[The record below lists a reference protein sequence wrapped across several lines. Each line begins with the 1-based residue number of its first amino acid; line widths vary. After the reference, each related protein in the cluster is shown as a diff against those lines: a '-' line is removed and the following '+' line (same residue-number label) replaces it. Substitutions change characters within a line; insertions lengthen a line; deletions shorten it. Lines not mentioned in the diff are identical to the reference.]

1 MVTASS
7 AETDSGS
14 TGPPTPDSSR
24 DDAALDHDE
33 ASTDTV
39 MQSPSTK
46 LPALIVLGLAVFL
59 ALVGI
64 IGSVVASGSTPTY
77 QQRTVTLPDGS
88 KVTMTGAAIP
98 LRGLIGNGEPPGDII
113 GNLGLPKEST
123 VYGTISGDKGAAQFD
138 RTARLTSP
146 LAAQQ
151 IIDAFRTALPKTGW
165 QVIYV
170 GGAPQ
175 GSPGSKEVLAK
186 RGSGDGFYWEA
197 GVVVAPTAAD
207 GTTSFTIELLQLPD
221 GG

>member
-1 MVTASS
+1 VTAPS
-7 AETDSGS
+7 AGTDASS
-14 TGPPTPDSSR
+14 TGAPAPDNSR
-24 DDAALDHDE
+24 DDAALGQEGEFIDD
-33 ASTDTV
+33 V
-39 MQSPSTK
+39 MKAPSTK
-46 LPALIVLGLAVFL
+46 LPALIVLGLAVVL

-64 IGSVVASGSTPTY
+64 IGSLVSSGSTPTY

-88 KVTMTGAAIP
+88 KVAMTGAAIP
-98 LRGLIGNGEPPGDII
+98 LQGLIGNGEPPGDII

-123 VYGTISGDKGAAQFD
+123 VYGTISGDQGAAQFD

-151 IIDAFRTALPKTGW
+151 ILDAFRTALPQTGW

-175 GSPGSKEVLAK
+175 GTPGSKEVLAK
-186 RGSGDGFYWEA
+186 RGSGDGFYWEV